1 VGGREMRAIAKGKRD
16 KSRDTR
22 GLGREAGDR
31 GREVEEVVEKNT
43 QGRGGPRSRHSAIA
57 ES

>member
-1 VGGREMRAIAKGKRD
+1 MRAIAKGKRD